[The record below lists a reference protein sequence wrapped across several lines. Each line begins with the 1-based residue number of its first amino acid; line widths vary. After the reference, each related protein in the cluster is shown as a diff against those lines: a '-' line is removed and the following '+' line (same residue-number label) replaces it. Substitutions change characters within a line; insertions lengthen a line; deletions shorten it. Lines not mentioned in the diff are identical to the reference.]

1 MGWFDELD
9 PPYYVHNLL
18 EVDYDTGYHLAGG
31 ALRGASCCSGPRRIV
46 PTQLEEPA
54 MQLIDLSQ
62 EIYDGQ
68 NSHFRVTVRD
78 FLTYADTAPRQQPP
92 AEGYAAKLLMFADH
106 TSTHVDAP
114 AHFWPQRRT
123 IDQLPLDAF
132 WGEAIV
138 VDAAQFAGEARPLD
152 LPTFQHA
159 LTTDGHEVRQ
169 GDIVLVQLMR
179 DSQDIFCGFDAELS
193 QYLVDQGV
201 KLVGVDRGTPDCAH
215 LKDKPAHVIL
225 LRNDVL
231 IVEGLR
237 NLEQLK
243 GRRFTFMGLPLKIRG
258 GTGSPIRAVAL
269 VE

>member
-1 MGWFDELD
+1 
-9 PPYYVHNLL
+9 
-18 EVDYDTGYHLAGG
+18 
-31 ALRGASCCSGPRRIV
+31 
-46 PTQLEEPA
+46 

-68 NSHFRVTVRD
+68 QSHFRVTVRD
-78 FLTYADTAPRQQPP
+78 FVTYADTASRQQPP

-114 AHFWPQRRT
+114 SHFWPGRRP
-123 IDQLPLDAF
+123 IDELPLDAF

-138 VDAAQFAGEARPLD
+138 VDCSHSAEDVRPLD
-152 LPTFQHA
+152 VETFRRA
-159 LTTDGHEVRQ
+159 LATDGHTLRR

-179 DSQDIFCGFDAELS
+179 EGQDVYCGFDAELS
-193 QYLVDQGV
+193 QFLVDGGV
-201 KLVGVDRGTPDCAH
+201 KLVGVDRGTPDCPH

-237 NLEQLK
+237 NLDALK
-243 GRRFTFMGLPLKIRG
+243 GRRFTFLGLPLKIRG
-258 GTGSPIRAVAL
+258 GTGSPIRAVAM
-269 VE
+269 VDSPS